1 MSSGVSRSRID
12 CFARYDKRKKL
23 SSKTSLTTINEDMIM
38 SYETS
43 PHSVETGHKMHAEK
57 SNKKMNN
64 EK

>member
-23 SSKTSLTTINEDMIM
+23 SSKTGLMTINEAMN

-57 SNKKMNN
+57 K
-64 EK
+64 